1 MSVPVAKALFGHYRR
16 HPFQVLL
23 VWLGL
28 TLGVALLVGV
38 MSINQHAQDSY
49 QKGANLFT
57 NPFPYVLHHR
67 ERGARIDES
76 TYISMRR
83 NGYNQCVPIDLFRTR
98 TDDGRDIQL
107 MGVDTVAMFA
117 FNAANPSSQY
127 QEERPFANGYGTQWV
142 SAELANHFGWR
153 EGQMLALEDGQ
164 QIGPLK
170 LLDGS
175 RIGAGTRL
183 FGDMSVIRGLSD
195 HYGFALVYCGEMS
208 NEDREALRKD
218 LPSTVTLSRTET
230 AQLGPLTRAFHLNLF
245 AMGMLAFVVGLFI
258 FYQAIS
264 LSMAQR
270 QPLVGIMRELGVGRK
285 SLAVVVS
292 IEMLIWLLLGLV
304 GGNVTGLLLA
314 QKLMPTVATTL
325 SDLYGANVDL
335 TLQWQWEW
343 GLYSFLLGVC
353 GFVLASG
360 WPLYRLLTTPPA
372 RLSKRMS
379 LVRFSGR
386 EFSWQALVASIFLL
400 VAMLVYIAPQSQAQ
414 GFTLIALILIGGGL
428 LLPFMMWKVF
438 LLVSDRVK
446 SARMRWF
453 LSDASASLTY
463 RGIAAMAFM
472 MAIAT
477 NIGMET
483 MVGSFRTTTE
493 GWLQQRLAADIYIRP
508 DKEIAA
514 DLSSWLEEQDG
525 VQQSLVQW
533 RNDVETAQGTVE
545 VYTIGTSREEREAL
559 ALKVTM
565 PDYWSYLH
573 RDNNMLIS
581 ESLALKFDLQPGDTI
596 NLPAPFG
603 AAWKVAGIYFDY
615 GNPYSQVMI
624 SNRSELIPWMQAQG
638 RVGVAALLEE
648 GMNDEQLVSRLR
660 DEFGLQ
666 ETQVSNQRDILDRA
680 MRIFDRT
687 FLVTDTLCTL
697 TLIIAICGLFFSTL
711 ATELS
716 RQRQYALLRY
726 MGISGR
732 ELAFLGGGQLMMIG
746 LFSALFA
753 LPLGLMI
760 AEVLINIVLKYSFGW
775 TMSVSYFPMSYLITL
790 GGSLL
795 TLLLAGCWPVWR
807 LIKRSAVL
815 SLREA
820 Q

>member
-1 MSVPVAKALFGHYRR
+1 MYVPVAKALFGHYRR

-49 QKGANLFT
+49 QKGASFFT

-67 ERGARIDES
+67 ERGKRIDES
-76 TYISMRR
+76 LYISMRR
-83 NGYNQCVPIDLFRTR
+83 AGFNQCVPVDIYRTS
-98 TDDGRDIQL
+98 TADGHDIQL
-107 MGVDTVAMFA
+107 MGMDTVAMFA
-117 FNAANPSSQY
+117 FNVANPNSVAAEQ
-127 QEERPFANGYGTQWV
+127 PLFDGYATQWV
-142 SAELANHFGWR
+142 STELANHFGWV
-153 EGQMLALEDGQ
+153 DGQ
-164 QIGPLK
+164 KITLKNGSEIGPIK
-170 LLDGS
+170 LVEGGKIGS
-175 RIGAGTRL
+175 GTRL
-183 FGDMSVIRGLSD
+183 LGDMSVIRRLAE
-195 HYGFALVYCGEMS
+195 HNGFKLIYCGEMDTNS
-208 NEDREALRKD
+208 RHALRD
-218 LPSTVTLSRTET
+218 ILPSTITFSRTET

-245 AMGMLAFVVGLFI
+245 AMGLLAFVVGLFI

-270 QPLVGIMRELGVGRK
+270 QPLVGLMRELGVGRK
-285 SLAVVVS
+285 SLASVVS
-292 IEMLIWLLLGLV
+292 VEMLIWLILGLI
-304 GGNVTGLLLA
+304 GGNITGLVLA

-335 TLQWQWEW
+335 TLHWQWKW

-353 GFVLASG
+353 GFAMASG

-386 EFSWQALVASIFLL
+386 EFSWQAVAASLL
-400 VAMLVYIAPQSQAQ
+400 ILIALAVYSAPQSQTQ
-414 GFTLIALILIGGGL
+414 GFTLIALILISGGL
-428 LLPFMMWKVF
+428 LLPFMMWKSF
-438 LLVSDRVK
+438 LMLSDKIKV
-446 SARMRWF
+446 ARLRWF
-453 LSDASASLTY
+453 LSDASASLSY

-483 MVGSFRTTTE
+483 MVGSFRVATE
-493 GWLQQRLAADIYIRP
+493 NWLQQRLAADIYVRP
-508 DKEIAA
+508 DKAVAEK
-514 DLSSWLEEQDG
+514 LSHWLTEQDG
-525 VQQSLVQW
+525 VKRSLVQW
-533 RNDVETAQGTVE
+533 RHEIDTAQGVVE
-545 VYTIGTSREEREAL
+545 IHTIGTSAEEREAL
-559 ALKVTM
+559 AIKVAA
-565 PDYWSYLH
+565 PDYWNHLH
-573 RDNNMLIS
+573 QSKSLMLS
-581 ESLALKFDLQPGDTI
+581 ESLALKFDAQPGDTVS
-596 NLPAPFG
+596 LPAPFG
-603 AAWKVAGIYFDY
+603 GNWRVAGIYFDY
-615 GNPYSQVMI
+615 GNPYSQVI
-624 SNRSELIPWMQAQG
+624 VSNRSSLLPWIQSSG
-638 RVGVAALLEE
+638 RVGVAALFED
-648 GMNDEQLVSRLR
+648 GSDEDELVKTMRHQ
-660 DEFGLQ
+660 FNLQ
-666 ETQVSNQRDILDRA
+666 DSQVSNQREILATA

-716 RQRQYALLRY
+716 RQRQYTLLRY

-732 ELAFLGGGQLMMIG
+732 ELAFLGGGQLMLIG
-746 LFSALFA
+746 LFSTLFA
-753 LPLGLMI
+753 LPLGLII

-775 TMSVSYFPMSYLITL
+775 TMSVSYFPTSYLITL

-795 TLLLAGCWPVWR
+795 TLLIAGCWPVWR

-815 SLREA
+815 SFRDA

>member
-1 MSVPVAKALFGHYRR
+1 MYVPVAKALFGHYRR

-49 QKGANLFT
+49 QKGASLFT

-67 ERGARIDES
+67 ERGKRIDEPL
-76 TYISMRR
+76 YISMRR
-83 NGYNQCVPIDLFRTR
+83 AGFNQCVPVDIYRTS
-98 TDDGRDIQL
+98 TQDGHDIQL

-117 FNAANPSSQY
+117 FNVANPDSVAAEQPLRDGFS
-127 QEERPFANGYGTQWV
+127 TQWV
-142 SAELANHFGWR
+142 STEFANHLGWVD
-153 EGQMLALEDGQ
+153 GQKIRLEDGEEIGPIKLVEGG
-164 QIGPLK
+164 QIG
-170 LLDGS
+170 S
-175 RIGAGTRL
+175 GTRI

-195 HYGFALVYCGEMS
+195 HDGFKLIYCGAMDKDERS
-208 NEDREALRKD
+208 ALRAA
-218 LPSTVTLSRTET
+218 LPPTITLSRTET

-245 AMGMLAFVVGLFI
+245 AMGLLAFVVGLFI

-270 QPLVGIMRELGVGRK
+270 QPLVGLMRELGVGRK
-285 SLAVVVS
+285 SLAWVVS
-292 IEMLIWLLLGLV
+292 LEMLVWLFMGLV
-304 GGNVTGLLLA
+304 GGNIAGLVLA

-335 TLQWQWEW
+335 TLHWQWEW
-343 GLYSFLLGVC
+343 GFYSFLLGVC
-353 GFVLASG
+353 GFALASG

-379 LVRFSGR
+379 LVRFSGH
-386 EFSWQALVASIFLL
+386 EFSWQAIVASLFIIVALL
-400 VAMLVYIAPQSQAQ
+400 VYSAPQSQAQ
-414 GFTLIALILIGGGL
+414 GFTLIALILISGGL
-428 LLPFMMWKVF
+428 LLPFMMWKCF
-438 LLVSDRVK
+438 LLLSDKIKV
-446 SARMRWF
+446 ARLRWF
-453 LSDASASLTY
+453 LSDASASLSY

-493 GWLQQRLAADIYIRP
+493 SWLQQRLAADIYVKP
-508 DKEIAA
+508 EKAVA
-514 DLSSWLEEQDG
+514 QQLSDWLEEKDE
-525 VQQSLVQW
+525 VKRSLVQW
-533 RNDVETAQGTVE
+533 RHEIDTAQGIVE
-545 VYTIGTSREEREAL
+545 IHSIGTSAEEREAL
-559 ALKVTM
+559 AIKVAA
-565 PDYWSYLH
+565 PDYWSRLH
-573 RDNNMLIS
+573 QDKSMMLS
-581 ESLALKFDLQPGDTI
+581 ESLALKFDAQPGDSI
-596 NLPAPFG
+596 ALPAPFG
-603 AAWKVAGIYFDY
+603 DGWKVAGIYFDY
-615 GNPYSQVMI
+615 GNPYSQVII
-624 SNRSELIPWMQAQG
+624 SNRSSLIPWMQDSG
-638 RVGVAALLEE
+638 RVGVAALFNDGADESVLVEE
-648 GMNDEQLVSRLR
+648 MRNQ
-660 DEFGLQ
+660 FNLQ
-666 ETQVSNQRDILDRA
+666 ETQVSNQRDILATA

-697 TLIIAICGLFFSTL
+697 TLMIAICGLFFSTL

-732 ELAFLGGGQLMMIG
+732 ELAFLGGGQLMLIG

-753 LPLGLMI
+753 LPLGLII

-775 TMSVSYFPMSYLITL
+775 TMSVSYFPTSYLITL

-807 LIKRSAVL
+807 LIKRSAIL

>member
-16 HPFQVLL
+16 HPFQVFL

-49 QKGANLFT
+49 TKGASLFS

-67 ERGARIDES
+67 ERGKRIDEDLYVS
-76 TYISMRR
+76 LRKE
-83 NGYNQCVPIDLFRTR
+83 GYDHCVPVDLLRTS
-98 TDDGRDIQL
+98 TQAGKDIQI
-107 MGVDTVAMFA
+107 MGVDTIAMFA
-117 FNAANPSSQY
+117 FNNANPTS
-127 QEERPFANGYGTQWV
+127 FANAIPLNNSFGTLWV
-142 SAELANHFGWR
+142 STELANHFGWQ
-153 EGQMLALEDGQ
+153 EGQKLTLKGGQ
-164 QIGPLK
+164 EVGPLTMI
-170 LLDGS
+170 DGG

-183 FGDMSVIRGLSD
+183 FGDISVIRHLSD
-195 HYGFALVYCGEMS
+195 HSGLALIYCGEM
-208 NEDREALRKD
+208 DKAKRDDLRAS
-218 LPSTVTLSRTET
+218 LPPTITLSRTET

-245 AMGMLAFVVGLFI
+245 AMGLLAFVVGLFI

-285 SLAVVVS
+285 SLAIVVS
-292 IEMLIWLLLGLV
+292 GEMLVWLLLGLV
-304 GGNVTGLLLA
+304 SGNVVGLILA
-314 QKLMPTVATTL
+314 QKLIPTVATTL

-335 TLQWQWEW
+335 TLNWQWEW
-343 GLYSFLLGVC
+343 GFYSFLLGVC
-353 GFVLASG
+353 GFAMASG

-379 LVRFSGR
+379 LVRFSHA
-386 EFSWQALVASIFLL
+386 EFRWQAIVAAVFIVIAL
-400 VAMLVYIAPQSQAQ
+400 AVYSAPQSQAQ
-414 GFTLIALILIGGGL
+414 GFTLIALILISGGL
-428 LLPFMMWKVF
+428 LLPFIMGKTFVF
-438 LLVSDRVK
+438 ISDK
-446 SARMRWF
+446 IKIARLRWF
-453 LSDASASLTY
+453 LSDASASLSY

-483 MVGSFRTTTE
+483 MVGSFRSTTE
-493 GWLQQRLAADIYIRP
+493 GWLQQRLAADIYVRP
-508 DKEIAA
+508 DKEMAQP
-514 DLSSWLEEQDG
+514 LSTWLEDQSS
-525 VQQSLVQW
+525 VKQSLLQW
-533 RNDVETAQGTVE
+533 RHEIDTAQGVVE
-545 VYTIGTSREEREAL
+545 VFTLGTSKEEREAL

-565 PDYWSYLH
+565 PDYWSHLH
-573 RDNNMLIS
+573 QSKSMLLS
-581 ESLALKFDLQPGDTI
+581 ESLALKFDVHPGDTI
-596 NLPAPFG
+596 TLPSPFG
-603 AAWKVAGIYFDY
+603 EGWKVVGIYFDY

-624 SNRSELIPWMQAQG
+624 SDRSSLVPWMEREG
-638 RVGVAALLEE
+638 RVGVAALL
-648 GMNDEQLVSRLR
+648 NDDDDEKQLVDQMRK
-660 DEFGLQ
+660 EFGLM
-666 ETQVSNQRDILDRA
+666 ETQISNQRDILARA

-732 ELAFLGGGQLMMIG
+732 ELAFLGGGQLMLIG

-753 LPLGLMI
+753 LPLGLLI

-775 TMSVSYFPMSYLITL
+775 TMSVSYFPFSYVTTL
-790 GGSLL
+790 GGALL
-795 TLLLAGCWPVWR
+795 TLLAAGCWPVWR
-807 LIKRSAVL
+807 LIKRSAIL